1 MKKNKKSKFAFFAFV
16 ILVVMCVYFNGQLK
30 STKEALAEANSSNEA
45 LETQLDVAYY
55 TIEECNDKIHMA
67 TTTNEELNK
76 QLADANSALTVAN
89 NTVNELKTSE
99 YKFVY
104 LGDYKLTAYC
114 ACEICCE
121 EWALNRPVDE
131 NGNAIVYTA
140 SGTVAT
146 QGRTIGV
153 DPKIIPYGTEVY
165 IAGQGWFVAEDTG
178 AIGVNHIDIYM
189 NSHEA
194 ALGSGLTH
202 GDVWMLVKES

>member
-1 MKKNKKSKFAFFAFV
+1 MKMNKKFTIAFFGCV
-16 ILVVMCVYFNGQLK
+16 ILFAASCFLGAQWK
-30 STKEALAEANSSNEA
+30 SAEKDLDAANSRNEMMQI
-45 LETQLDVAYY
+45 QLGVANY

-67 TTTNEELNK
+67 TVTNEELNK

-89 NTVNELKTSE
+89 NAVNELKTSK

-131 NGNAIVYTA
+131 HGNEIVYTA
-140 SGTVAT
+140 SGTAAT

-153 DPKIIPYGTEVY
+153 DPKVIPYGTEVY

-178 AIGVNHIDIYM
+178 NIGVEHIDIYM

-194 ALGSGLTH
+194 ALNSGLTH
-202 GDVWMLVKES
+202 GDVWMLVKEP

>member
-1 MKKNKKSKFAFFAFV
+1 MKINKKFTIAFFSCIALLIVCFCLGHKLHSMKKELDAANTNNKM
-16 ILVVMCVYFNGQLK
+16 LQ
-30 STKEALAEANSSNEA
+30 
-45 LETQLDVAYY
+45 TQIDVANY

-67 TTTNEELNK
+67 TVTNEKLNK
-76 QLADANSALTVAN
+76 QLASANDDLITAN
-89 NTVNELKTSE
+89 NTINELKNDE
-99 YKFVY
+99 YRFVY

-121 EWALNRPVDE
+121 EWAINRPVDD
-131 NGNAIVYTA
+131 NGNPIVYTA

-189 NSHEA
+189 DSHEA
-194 ALGSGLTH
+194 ALSSGLTH